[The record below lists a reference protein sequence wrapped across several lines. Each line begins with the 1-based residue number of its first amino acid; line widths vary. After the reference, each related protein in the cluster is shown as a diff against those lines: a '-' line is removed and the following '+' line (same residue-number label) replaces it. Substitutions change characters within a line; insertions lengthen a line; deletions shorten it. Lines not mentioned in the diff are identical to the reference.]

1 MASIDDLARA
11 KLGDT
16 ADFVA
21 AGAARRPVGGGALY
35 SRFVGVLKLLLPMF
49 ASALV
54 LIVVIWPELTS
65 KDEGFRIGV
74 ADISVEDA
82 KNLRMINP
90 RYMGVD
96 DASRPYA
103 LTADVAK
110 QTSGDD
116 QMVRLTGPKA
126 DITLEDGTWIA
137 LTAESGSY
145 YRDIRL
151 LDLFGS
157 VNLYHDEGFEIHT
170 ASAQFD
176 LAKGDATGQDPVRGQ
191 GPFGT
196 IEAQGFRIT
205 NGGKSIIFTGKSHM
219 VILRGADQ
227 RGG

>member
-1 MASIDDLARA
+1 MASIEDVAGT
-11 KLGDT
+11 KLHDT

-35 SRFVGVLKLLLPMF
+35 SRFVGFLKLLLPMI
-49 ASALV
+49 ATALV
-54 LIVVIWPELTS
+54 LVVLIWPQLTS
-65 KDEGFRIGV
+65 KDDGFRIGV

-82 KNLRMINP
+82 KNLRMINA

-96 DASRPYA
+96 DNDLPYA

-110 QTSGDD
+110 QASGDD
-116 QMVRLTGPKA
+116 QLVQLTEPKA
-126 DITLEDGTWIA
+126 DITLQDGTWIA

-157 VNLYHDEGFEIHT
+157 VNLYHDQGFEFHA

-176 LAKGDATGQDPVRGQ
+176 LAKGDATGQDPVQGQ

-196 IEAQGFRIT
+196 VEAQGFRIT
-205 NGGKSIIFTGKSHM
+205 TGGKSIIFTGKSHM
-219 VILRGADQ
+219 VILPGADK

>member
-1 MASIDDLARA
+1 MASIDDPAGS

-16 ADFVA
+16 ADFIA
-21 AGAARRPVGGGALY
+21 AGATRRFVGGGALY
-35 SRFVGVLKLLLPMF
+35 SQFVGVLKLLLPMI
-49 ASALV
+49 ATALM
-54 LIVVIWPELTS
+54 LIVMIWPQLTS

-74 ADISVEDA
+74 AEISVEDA
-82 KNLRMINP
+82 KNLRMVNP

-96 DASRPYA
+96 DADRPYA
-103 LTADVAK
+103 LTADIAK

-116 QMVRLTGPKA
+116 QMGRLTAPKA

-176 LAKGDATGQDPVRGQ
+176 LAKGDATGQDPVQGQ

-205 NGGKSIIFTGKSHM
+205 TGGKSIIFTGKSHM
-219 VILRGADQ
+219 VILPSADQ

>member
-1 MASIDDLARA
+1 
-11 KLGDT
+11 
-16 ADFVA
+16 
-21 AGAARRPVGGGALY
+21 
-35 SRFVGVLKLLLPMF
+35 MF

-110 QTSGDD
+110 QASGDD
-116 QMVRLTGPKA
+116 QMVRLTEPKA

-176 LAKGDATGQDPVRGQ
+176 LAKGDATGQDPVQGQ

-205 NGGKSIIFTGKSHM
+205 NGGKSIIFTGKSRM
-219 VILRGADQ
+219 VILPGAAQ